1 MESLTSRIVSG
12 CSWGVLGVV
21 LGIGVNSQITATS
34 VMRPLVDHAFY
45 RMSKPLKN
53 GNPPQLS
60 IIYFE
65 QQQEQK

>member
-34 VMRPLVDHAFY
+34 VMR
-45 RMSKPLKN
+45 KK
-53 GNPPQLS
+53 
-60 IIYFE
+60 
-65 QQQEQK
+65 QKTGIKRNLRSEEGLCRGSERDGMHEN